1 VFESVLLYYLYRICK
16 YLCIEFSC
24 SLIGRCFFWTEHF
37 ATVTC
42 ILVRLYCSVISI
54 MWFSSETLPMVWK
67 NKSISWL
74 RIVTKVVWLCYL
86 VFSAEYFVALLW
98 IFSLVAQNRNK
109 GSLIMLS
116 CFLCRIFCGSVVDIF
131 YVLLLLSS
139 FVWRVSVKWMA
150 LKATCDMIHIWSAAH
165 TIFVRWLHSVNLS
178 IS

>member
-86 VFSAEYFVALLW
+86 VFSVEYFVALLW
-98 IFSLVAQNRNK
+98 IFSMFCCYYLHLCGVYQ
-109 GSLIMLS
+109 LS
-116 CFLCRIFCGSVVDIF
+116 EWL
-131 YVLLLLSS
+131 
-139 FVWRVSVKWMA
+139 WRPPV
-150 LKATCDMIHIWSAAH
+150 IWSISGRLPMVYLFAGC
-165 TIFVRWLHSVNLS
+165 IQSINQSVNQ
-178 IS
+178 